1 MNAPFEE
8 RMIRMVVS
16 IQCSLLVK
24 EFRVIKVAFLTFF
37 FDKYRNKFVSILFHI
52 TTAKSEIISEG
63 AEVATL
69 LI

>member
-8 RMIRMVVS
+8 RMIHMVVS
-16 IQCSLLVK
+16 IQWPLLVK

-37 FDKYRNKFVSILFHI
+37 FDKYRNKFIRILFYI